1 MKEKLKKFSLYTF
14 DQGRYC
20 YTETETVGQAIK
32 NFNRRL
38 NLDVNGY
45 HHPNML
51 YKFKPIRIITVD
63 KPSSE
68 NMFEET
74 VLKYNLDDLN
84 KLIIKEREDV

>member
-1 MKEKLKKFSLYTF
+1 
-14 DQGRYC
+14 
-20 YTETETVGQAIK
+20 
-32 NFNRRL
+32 
-38 NLDVNGY
+38 
-45 HHPNML
+45 ML

>member
-1 MKEKLKKFSLYTF
+1 MKKNKLKKFSLYTF
-14 DQGRYC
+14 DQGKYC
-20 YTETETVGQAIK
+20 YTETETVDQAIK

-45 HHPNML
+45 NHPNML

-68 NMFEET
+68 DMYEET

-84 KLIIKEREDV
+84 KLIIEE